1 MADQKDDDEDIAE
14 ELAFERLSAAG
25 ADADVAS
32 NFLRAKTEVLR
43 KQLHQ
48 LHLSHFREWLYT
60 SAEIVLGLVILLIF
74 VGIASA
80 VWSAAHDNGLVIES
94 FSVPADMANR
104 GLTGEVV
111 AARLLDK
118 LSSLQARTVSSRA
131 ASSYANDWGK
141 DIKVQIPETGV
152 SIGQLD
158 GYLRGWLGNETH
170 ISGEL
175 YRDATGNLILTAR
188 VGSDAGPVFVGK
200 EADLDKLL
208 QEAAE
213 SVYLRTQPYRY
224 GVYLS
229 GLNVNDQSRADA
241 VYRKLAANSSLNER
255 AWAYIGLSNIYRT
268 RNQLDE
274 SIRVLRKALALRPNF
289 AMALL
294 NMSQEEAN
302 LQHDEASYGWSV
314 KLVKALRSGDASD
327 MDPRAAAINARSAQ
341 ASNAGSVGDFQEQ
354 LRFNAQAESL
364 PDAGNQLEN
373 LRESDVL
380 TFAFL
385 HDGEGVHGAMADNPL
400 STDKNVILNRT
411 AVMLGAYFELGRW
424 SDALAVADAL
434 EVMAAELKQ
443 AGISFEERFVRPMA
457 GVAMAMK
464 GDLHAA
470 NTRIQTTPL
479 DCDLCVRVRGRIATI
494 EHRWGAA
501 AYWYAMVSARS
512 PSIPFA
518 DTDWGM
524 MLLQKGD
531 AAGAIEK
538 FRSASRK
545 GPHFADPLEG
555 WGEALMAQNRS
566 DLALSKFEQANRYA
580 PNWGRL
586 HLKWGEAL
594 LYSGN
599 KDAAKKQLANAAGL
613 YLMPAERAAM
623 AKDAAAAAR

>member
-1 MADQKDDDEDIAE
+1 MADPKDDDEDIAE

-25 ADADVAS
+25 ADRDVAS
-32 NFLRAKTEVLR
+32 NFLRAKTDVLR

-80 VWSAAHDNGLVIES
+80 VWSAAHDNGLVIET
-94 FSVPADMANR
+94 FSVPADMTNR
-104 GLTGEVV
+104 GLTGQVV

-118 LSSLQARTVSSRA
+118 LSGLQAKTVSSRA

-158 GYLRGWLGNETH
+158 SYLRGWLGNETH

-208 QEAAE
+208 QKAAE

-224 GVYLS
+224 AVYLS
-229 GLNVNDQSRADA
+229 SQNFNDQSKADA
-241 VYRKLAANSSLNER
+241 VYRRLAANSSLQER
-255 AWAYIGLSNIYRT
+255 AWAYIGLSNIYKT
-268 RNQLDE
+268 RNQPDE
-274 SIRVLRKALALRPNF
+274 AVRVLHKALALRPNF

-294 NMSQEEAN
+294 NLTQEEAS
-302 LQHDEASYGWSV
+302 LQHDQQSYDWSL
-314 KLVKALRSGDASD
+314 KLVKAFKSGDASD
-327 MDPRAAAINARSAQ
+327 MDPRSAAINARSAQ
-341 ASNAGSVGDFQEQ
+341 AANAGSVGDFQEQ
-354 LRFNAQAESL
+354 LRLDAEGETL

-373 LRESDVL
+373 LREADVIAY
-380 TFAFL
+380 AFL
-385 HDGEGVHGAMADNPL
+385 HDSGGVHGAISDNPL
-400 STDKNVILNRT
+400 STNKNVILNRT
-411 AVMLGAYFELGRW
+411 AIMLITYYELGRW
-424 SDALAVADAL
+424 SDVLAVTDTL
-434 EVMAAELKQ
+434 EVMAADLGQ
-443 AGISFEERFVRPMA
+443 AGISFEERAIRPLA
-457 GVAMAMK
+457 SVAMAMK
-464 GDLHAA
+464 GDIRGA
-470 NTRIQTTPL
+470 NTRIEHTAL
-479 DCDLCVRVRGRIATI
+479 DCDLCVRARGRIAQI
-494 EHRWGAA
+494 EHRWDAA
-501 AYWYAMVSARS
+501 AYWFNMVSARS

-524 MLLQKGD
+524 MLLDKGD

-538 FRSASRK
+538 FRSANRK

-555 WGEALMAQNRS
+555 WGEALVKQNRS
-566 DLALSKFEQANRYA
+566 DLALAKFEQANRYA

-594 LYSGN
+594 LYNGDKN
-599 KDAAKKQLANAAGL
+599 GAKKQFAIAAAL
-613 YLMPAERAAM
+613 YLMPAERAALS
-623 AKDAAAAAR
+623 KAAAVAR

>member
-1 MADQKDDDEDIAE
+1 MADQKDEDEDIAE

-32 NFLRAKTEVLR
+32 NFLKAKTEVLR

-94 FSVPADMANR
+94 FSVPTDMTNR

-118 LSSLQARTVSSRA
+118 LSGLQAKTVSSRA

-208 QEAAE
+208 QKAAE
-213 SVYLRTQPYRY
+213 SVYQRTQPYRY
-224 GVYLS
+224 AVYLS
-229 GLNVNDQSRADA
+229 SLNFNDQSNADA
-241 VYRKLAANSSLNER
+241 VYRRLAANSSLRER
-255 AWAYIGLSNIYRT
+255 AWAYIGLSNIYKT
-268 RNQLDE
+268 RNQHDE
-274 SIRVLRKALALRPNF
+274 AVRVLHKALALRPNF

-294 NMSQEEAN
+294 NLSQEEAA
-302 LQHDEASYGWSV
+302 LQHDENSYAWSL
-314 KLVKALRSGDASD
+314 KLVKALKSGDASD
-327 MDPRAAAINARSAQ
+327 MDPRAAAINARAAQ
-341 ASNAGSVGDFQEQ
+341 AANAGSVGDFQEQ
-354 LRFNAQAESL
+354 LRIDAEGENL
-364 PDAGNQLEN
+364 PDAGNQLET
-373 LRESDVL
+373 LRETDVVAY
-380 TFAFL
+380 AFL
-385 HDGEGVHGAMADNPL
+385 HDSAGVHGAISDNPL

-411 AVMLGAYFELGRW
+411 AIMLGTYFQLGRW
-424 SDALAVADAL
+424 SDVLAVADTL
-434 EVMAAELKQ
+434 EVMAADLGQ
-443 AGISFEERFVRPMA
+443 AGISFEERFIRPLA
-457 GVAMAMK
+457 AVAMAMK
-464 GDLHAA
+464 GDIHGA
-470 NTRIQTTPL
+470 NTRIEHTAL
-479 DCDLCVRVRGRIATI
+479 DCDLCVRARGRIAQI
-494 EHRWGAA
+494 QHRWDAS
-501 AYWYAMVSARS
+501 AYWFNMVSARS

-518 DTDWGM
+518 DDDWGM
-524 MLLQKGD
+524 MLLEKGD

-538 FRSASRK
+538 FRSANRK
-545 GPHFADPLEG
+545 GPHFADALEG

-586 HLKWGEAL
+586 HLKWGEAF
-594 LYSGN
+594 LYAGDKKSARTQL
-599 KDAAKKQLANAAGL
+599 DAAAAL
-613 YLMPAERAAM
+613 YLMSAERAALS
-623 AKDAAAAAR
+623 KDMSALR